1 MQLTNMP
8 MFDVILP
15 IIEKNQIVDW
25 TANEFWKRLKL
36 TKKQRNRFNRQRMY
50 RLLRKLV
57 EHGFLIKVIH
67 PSNPTQSKFT
77 ETNKINEFR
86 DVSDFSTDFL
96 KMKTS
101 ETKVKEEIEFL
112 ERQLNNYAILEKN
125 FPNSKTQI
133 IFQKSQC
140 LEKITD
146 LKAYK
151 YALNAVLA
159 SL

>member
-1 MQLTNMP
+1 
-8 MFDVILP
+8 MFDVFLP

-57 EHGFLIKVIH
+57 EQGFLIKEIH

-86 DVSDFSTDFL
+86 GVSDFSTDFL

-112 ERQLNNYAILEKN
+112 ERQLTNYAILEKN
-125 FPNSKTQI
+125 FPNSKNQI
-133 IFQKSQC
+133 IFHKSQC
-140 LEKITD
+140 LEKITN

-151 YALNAVLA
+151 YALNSVLA